1 MTVKEVAAFLRAHDS
16 YLILTHRRPD
26 GDTLGCAAALCAML
40 RQMGK
45 TAALLPNAEVTSLYA
60 DYVAPYWAAEDYR
73 YETVVSVDLA
83 ALGLFPD
90 NAERFKNR
98 VDLAVDH
105 HPSYEGFG
113 KESCVHPEC
122 AACGEI
128 LYELAVELG
137 QLTPAVALPLYV
149 AVSTD
154 TGCFVYSNV
163 TANTHRVAAALM
175 ETGIDY
181 RAANKRHFR
190 TKTKKRLA
198 LEAEL
203 LRTMEFYDEGRVVVV
218 TLPLSLAERLSLTE
232 ADMDDVSALG
242 GVVEGTD
249 CSITMKETKDGA
261 WKISV
266 RTGLRRPRRRRTPR
280 GLRLRVP
287 RLPCRREGGDPRR
300 RAGCGGGVKSKERT
314 RMNYK
319 KSYQIYRIGLFAVIA
334 LIAAS
339 LLLQID
345 WLGIVGVVLFVFDLL
360 QTGIFYRCPNCGKAL
375 NFRGP
380 KPKYCPECGEKLDF

>member
-98 VDLAVDH
+98 VDLALDH

-163 TANTHRVAAALM
+163 TAN
-175 ETGIDY
+175 
-181 RAANKRHFR
+181 KRHFR

-203 LRTMEFYDEGRVVVV
+203 LRTMEFYDEGRVVVI

-266 RTGLRRPRRRRTPR
+266 RTGA
-280 GLRLRVP
+280 RVNATKACAA
-287 RLPCRREGGDPRR
+287 L
-300 RAGCGGGVKSKERT
+300 GGGGHR
-314 RMNYK
+314 
-319 KSYQIYRIGLFAVIA
+319 
-334 LIAAS
+334 AAS
-339 LLLQID
+339 GCVYHGSLAD
-345 WLGIVGVVLFVFDLL
+345 A
-360 QTGIFYRCPNCGKAL
+360 KAAIL
-375 NFRGP
+375 AAVQAAA
-380 KPKYCPECGEKLDF
+380 EE

>member
-98 VDLAVDH
+98 VDLAIDH

-113 KESCVHPEC
+113 RESCVHPEC

-154 TGCFVYSNV
+154 TGCFVYSN
-163 TANTHRVAAALM
+163 TTPDTHRIAAALM
-175 ETGIDY
+175 ETGFD
-181 RAANKRHFR
+181 AQWVNKRHFR
-190 TKTKKRLA
+190 VKSLKRMQIESRLVREMDLA
-198 LEAEL
+198 QNGTLVFAYVTLDLIRELEATEEDL
-203 LRTMEFYDEGRVVVV
+203 EDISAFIGQLEGVDNAVTIRQLKPEECKISLRTDGK
-218 TLPLSLAERLSLTE
+218 TLNA
-232 ADMDDVSALG
+232 SAVCAVYG
-242 GVVEGTD
+242 G
-249 CSITMKETKDGA
+249 
-261 WKISV
+261 
-266 RTGLRRPRRRRTPR
+266 
-280 GLRLRVP
+280 
-287 RLPCRREGGDPRR
+287 GGHAAA
-300 RAGCGGGVKSKERT
+300 AGCTIQGTPAQAK
-314 RMNYK
+314 
-319 KSYQIYRIGLFAVIA
+319 
-334 LIAAS
+334 AAM
-339 LLLQID
+339 L
-345 WLGIVGVVLFVFDLL
+345 
-360 QTGIFYRCPNCGKAL
+360 KAIEQVQH
-375 NFRGP
+375 G
-380 KPKYCPECGEKLDF
+380 

>member
-98 VDLAVDH
+98 VDLAIDH

-113 KESCVHPEC
+113 RESCVHPEC

-175 ETGIDY
+175 ETGID
-181 RAANKRHFR
+181 
-190 TKTKKRLA
+190 
-198 LEAEL
+198 
-203 LRTMEFYDEGRVVVV
+203 
-218 TLPLSLAERLSLTE
+218 
-232 ADMDDVSALG
+232 
-242 GVVEGTD
+242 
-249 CSITMKETKDGA
+249 
-261 WKISV
+261 
-266 RTGLRRPRRRRTPR
+266 
-280 GLRLRVP
+280 
-287 RLPCRREGGDPRR
+287 
-300 RAGCGGGVKSKERT
+300 
-314 RMNYK
+314 
-319 KSYQIYRIGLFAVIA
+319 
-334 LIAAS
+334 
-339 LLLQID
+339 
-345 WLGIVGVVLFVFDLL
+345 
-360 QTGIFYRCPNCGKAL
+360 
-375 NFRGP
+375 
-380 KPKYCPECGEKLDF
+380 

>member
-90 NAERFKNR
+90 NAERFKNG

-266 RTGLRRPRRRRTPR
+266 RTGT
-280 GLRLRVP
+280 RVNAT
-287 RLPCRREGGDPRR
+287 
-300 RAGCGGGVKSKERT
+300 RACAALGGGGHR
-314 RMNYK
+314 
-319 KSYQIYRIGLFAVIA
+319 
-334 LIAAS
+334 AAS
-339 LLLQID
+339 GCVYHGPLAEA
-345 WLGIVGVVLFVFDLL
+345 
-360 QTGIFYRCPNCGKAL
+360 KAAIL
-375 NFRGP
+375 AAVQDAV
-380 KPKYCPECGEKLDF
+380 EE

>member
-1 MTVKEVAAFLRAHDS
+1 MTVSEVAAYLCAHDK

-45 TAALLPNAEVTSLYA
+45 TAGILYNRETTEHFEQYVEQYWVA
-60 DYVAPYWAAEDYR
+60 DDFDYK
-73 YETVVSVDLA
+73 TVVSVDLA
-83 ALGLFPD
+83 ALSLFPD
-90 NAERFKNR
+90 NAEMFKTR
-98 VDLAVDH
+98 VDLAIDH

-203 LRTMEFYDEGRVVVV
+203 LRTMEFYDEGRVVVI

-261 WKISV
+261 WKVSV
-266 RTGLRRPRRRRTPR
+266 RTGA
-280 GLRLRVP
+280 RVNAT
-287 RLPCRREGGDPRR
+287 LACSFL
-300 RAGCGGGVKSKERT
+300 GGGGHR
-314 RMNYK
+314 
-319 KSYQIYRIGLFAVIA
+319 
-334 LIAAS
+334 AAS
-339 LLLQID
+339 GCLIEHAD
-345 WLGIVGVVLFVFDLL
+345 YETARAMI
-360 QTGIFYRCPNCGKAL
+360 L
-375 NFRGP
+375 NAIA
-380 KPKYCPECGEKLDF
+380 EAVAEEA